1 MGLSEGTPKVH
12 TLQGGARPRETAS
25 IFIALILAGFF
36 FFFSPDLL
44 HISMDLS
51 LPGAASPGST
61 RGCGDAVDAGGSSV
75 ASQGIKS
82 RHLFQKALKLVG
94 VPPDPRLPFSDLDYL
109 RLSPSLAPPFKAEA
123 V

>member
-1 MGLSEGTPKVH
+1 MGLSEGTPMVH

-36 FFFSPDLL
+36 FFFPDLF

-51 LPGAASPGST
+51 LPGAASLGST
-61 RGCGDAVDAGGSSV
+61 RGCGDAADGGGRSI

-82 RHLFQKALKLVG
+82 RHLFQKASELVG
-94 VPPDPRLPFSDLDYL
+94 VPPDPHSF
-109 RLSPSLAPPFKAEA
+109 
-123 V
+123 